1 MDWRTTLSEFWA
13 RANKPA
19 ITAFFVGLIFGL
31 LV

>member
-1 MDWRTTLSEFWA
+1 MDWKTSLTEFWA
-13 RANKPA
+13 RANKAA